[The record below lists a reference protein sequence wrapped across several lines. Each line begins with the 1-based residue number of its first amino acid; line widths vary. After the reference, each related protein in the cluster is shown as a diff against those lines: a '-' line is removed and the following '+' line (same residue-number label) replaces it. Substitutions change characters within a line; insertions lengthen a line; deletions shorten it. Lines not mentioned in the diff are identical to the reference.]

1 MLISLVMSSKN
12 PDIEELGER
21 WNEFQIEDEEK
32 GVLFDESEVL
42 HDEVDARWCL
52 VGRLLSERP
61 ADFEVVRNVMAAP
74 ATW

>member
-74 ATW
+74 AAW